1 MNRLRPPAAVEIHSP
16 GASSGWPVG
25 ADWVSRTSPLLLD
38 PTSTCG
44 PCQFGS
50 RQSVPAWKALID
62 GAAAPTAA
70 SSSVAPEMAIGTV
83 ELRIVCVR
91 KPATPGYA
99 SAIRVAASPPG
110 PLRCIA
116 TRRPRRASRETS
128 TESTLNESLPSR
140 AGPIESVKSRDP
152 ADQTRLWPRLSTSA
166 VVRNGARDQVRSA
179 TELPSTT
186 DPLLSLAYTLSSR
199 YAEAW

>member
-1 MNRLRPPAAVEIHSP
+1 RFACRRSGRAGTALVDGQAAPAAPCP
-16 GASSGWPVG
+16 G
-25 ADWVSRTSPLLLD
+25 
-38 PTSTCG
+38 
-44 PCQFGS
+44 
-50 RQSVPAWKALID
+50 
-62 GAAAPTAA
+62 
-70 SSSVAPEMAIGTV
+70 VAPEIAIDTV

-166 VVRNGARDQVRSA
+166 VVRNGARDQLRSA

-186 DPLLSLAYTLSSR
+186 DPALTLAYTLPSR
-199 YAEAW
+199 YAAAWAAAGAAASSTAATARTRSRTNLPPWIA